1 MSIKL
6 YNTLHNR
13 KEEFVPVE
21 EGKVRMYVCG
31 PTTYNFIH
39 LGNARP
45 IVAFDVIRRYF
56 AYRGYEV
63 TYVQNFTDVDDKIIN
78 RSHEEDM
85 DPKALAEKYID
96 AYYEDAGRLGVQKAS
111 VHPRVTEHMQDI
123 IDMVQQIIDN
133 GFGYV
138 VDGDVYFEVR
148 KFAPYGKLSGRD
160 LDEMQSGARIAV
172 GEQKRD
178 PLDFALW
185 KAAKPGEPY
194 WESPWG
200 KGRPG
205 WHIECSAMST
215 KYLGKTFDIHGG
227 GADLIFPHHENEIAQ
242 SEACNGCESVHY
254 WMHNGFIT
262 INSEK
267 MSKSL
272 GNFFLLREILD
283 KFDGPVV
290 RFYLMS
296 THYRSPLD
304 FDDNKLAAAEK
315 SLGRIHNTFRS
326 VEQKIKTLSANENN
340 QNNSN
345 KDKGTGKQL
354 AELCEKARLKV
365 IDAMDDDFNT
375 SLALAAL
382 FDVCKEVN
390 TLINAKDFAADD
402 DAAEIIEGLK
412 TVLDFFKEMNE
423 IFDVIVP
430 DANQEEQ
437 NDGLAEELLN
447 IMLKLRT
454 NARKNKDWATADYI
468 RDELKAVGI
477 EIKDTPDGPVWEKI

>member
-1 MSIKL
+1 MSIRV
-6 YNTLHNR
+6 YNTLHNK
-13 KEEFVPVE
+13 KEEFIPVE

-31 PTTYNFIH
+31 PTTYNYIH

-56 AYRGYEV
+56 SYRGYDV
-63 TYVQNFTDVDDKIIN
+63 TYVQNFTDVDDKIIRRAN
-78 RSHEEDM
+78 EEGM
-85 DPKALAEKYID
+85 DPKDLAEKYIK
-96 AYYEDAGRLGVQKAS
+96 AYFEDAGRLGVQKATI
-111 VHPRVTEHMQDI
+111 HPRVTEHMDDI
-123 IDMVQQIIDN
+123 IAMVRQIMNN
-133 GFGYV
+133 GLAYEV
-138 VDGDVYFEVR
+138 NGDVYFEVR
-148 KFAPYGKLSGRD
+148 KFAPYGKLSGRSV
-160 LDEMQSGARIAV
+160 DEMRSGARIAV
-172 GEQKRD
+172 DEQKRD

-205 WHIECSAMST
+205 WHIECSTMST

-242 SEACNGCESVHY
+242 SEGCNGCESVHY
-254 WMHNGFIT
+254 WLHNGFIT

-283 KFDGPVV
+283 KFPGPVV

-304 FDDNKLAAAEK
+304 FDDQKLAAAEK
-315 SLGRIHNTFRS
+315 SLRRIENTYRT
-326 VEQKIKTLSANENN
+326 VEEKLAFAEKNGGS
-340 QNNSN
+340 
-345 KDKGTGKQL
+345 DDGK
-354 AELCEKARLKV
+354 KAKLTAVCDEARAKV
-365 IDAMDDDFNT
+365 IEAMDDDFNT
-375 SLALAAL
+375 SLALAAI

-390 TLINAKDFAADD
+390 TIVNDRAFSGDAETAAGL
-402 DAAEIIEGLK
+402 AA
-412 TVLDFFKEMNE
+412 VLDFFEEMNQ

-430 DANQEEQ
+430 ETKENGDD
-437 NDGLAEELLN
+437 DGLADDLLKMV
-447 IMLKLRT
+447 IALRAR
-454 NARKNKDWATADYI
+454 ARKNKDWDTADFI
-468 RDELKAVGI
+468 RDELKQLGI
-477 EIKDTPDGPVWEKI
+477 TIEDTKDGPRWKKEGR

>member
-1 MSIKL
+1 MAIRV
-6 YNTLHNR
+6 YNTLRNK
-13 KEEFVPVE
+13 KEEFVPIE
-21 EGKVRMYVCG
+21 EGKVKMYVCG
-31 PTTYNFIH
+31 PTTYNYIH

-45 IVAFDVIRRYF
+45 IVAFDVVRRYF
-56 AYRGYEV
+56 GYRGYDV

-78 RSHEEDM
+78 RANEEGM
-85 DPKALAEKYID
+85 DPKDLANKYIE
-96 AYYEDAGRLGVQKAS
+96 AYFEDAGRLGVQKAS
-111 VHPRVTEHMQDI
+111 VHPRVTDHMDDI
-123 IDMVQQIIDN
+123 IAMVQQIIDN
-133 GFGYV
+133 GYGYEV
-138 VDGDVYFEVR
+138 SGDVYFEVR
-148 KFAPYGKLSGRD
+148 KFKPYGKLSGRSI
-160 LDEMQSGARIAV
+160 DEMQSGARIAV

-205 WHIECSAMST
+205 WHIECSTMSK
-215 KYLGKTFDIHGG
+215 KYLGDTFDIHGG

-242 SEACNGCESVHY
+242 SEGCNGCESVHY
-254 WMHNGFIT
+254 WLHNGFIT

-283 KFDGPVV
+283 KFPGPVV

-304 FDDNKLAAAEK
+304 FDDQKLQAAEK
-315 SLGRIHNTFRS
+315 SLNRIHNTYRT
-326 VEQKIKTLSANENN
+326 VQEKIANLPQGADEGK
-340 QNNSN
+340 
-345 KDKGTGKQL
+345 KDKLQ
-354 AELCEKARLKV
+354 AVCDEARNKV
-365 IDAMDDDFNT
+365 IEAMDDDFNT

-390 TLINAKDFAADD
+390 TVVNDKAFAGDGAT
-402 DAAEIIEGLK
+402 AEGLQ
-412 TVLDFFKEMNE
+412 TVLDFFAEMNR

-430 DANQEEQ
+430 AEEEAAD
-437 NDGLAEELLN
+437 DGLANDLME
-447 IMLKLRT
+447 MVMTLRA
-454 NARKNKDWATADYI
+454 NARKNKDWGTADFI
-468 RDELKAVGI
+468 RDELKKLGI
-477 EIKDTPDGPVWEKI
+477 VIKDSPEGSRWEREGR

>member
-1 MSIKL
+1 MAIRV
-6 YNTLHNR
+6 YNTLHNK

-21 EGKVRMYVCG
+21 EGKVKMYVCG
-31 PTTYNFIH
+31 PTTYNYIH

-56 AYRGYEV
+56 GYRGYDV

-78 RSHEEDM
+78 RANEEKM
-85 DPKALAEKYID
+85 DPKDLANKYID
-96 AYYEDAGRLGVQKAS
+96 AYFEDAGRLGVQKATI
-111 VHPRVTEHMQDI
+111 HPRVTEHMDDI
-123 IDMVQQIIDN
+123 IAMVQQIIDN
-133 GFGYV
+133 GLAYEV
-138 VDGDVYFEVR
+138 NGDVYYEVR
-148 KFAPYGKLSGRD
+148 KFPTYGKLSGRSI
-160 LDEMQSGARIAV
+160 DEMQSGARIAV

-205 WHIECSAMST
+205 WHIECSTMST

-242 SEACNGCESVHY
+242 SEGCNGCKSVNY
-254 WMHNGFIT
+254 WLHNGFIT

-283 KFDGPVV
+283 KFPGPVV

-304 FDDNKLAAAEK
+304 FDDQKLGAAEK
-315 SLGRIHNTFRS
+315 SLNRIHNMYRT
-326 VEQKIKTLSANENN
+326 VTEKIALIEKNGGS
-340 QNNSN
+340 
-345 KDKGTGKQL
+345 DDGKKERL
-354 AELCEKARLKV
+354 ITLCEEARTKV
-365 IDAMDDDFNT
+365 VEAMDDDFNT

-390 TLINAKDFAADD
+390 TMINAKDFSGDSD
-402 DAAEIIEGLK
+402 TVDGLK
-412 TVLDFFKEMNE
+412 TVIAFFDEMNT

-430 DANQEEQ
+430 GEEEAAAD
-437 NDGLAEELLN
+437 DGLANDLLE
-447 IMLKLRT
+447 MVMTLRT
-454 NARKNKDWATADYI
+454 NARKNKDWGTADFI
-468 RDELKAVGI
+468 RDELKKLGI
-477 EIKDTPDGPVWEKI
+477 TIEDTPDGPRWKKESR